1 MLMQPTAPRTLAL
14 KAGWQA
20 NGGKLAPGE
29 AARVLSASVGG
40 GSGIGG
46 HQSPTSVGGKNE
58 NETPALSASE
68 SGVQDDLQTDNA
80 AVRPFVPMDHEQ
92 QEKEDENEMRAVER
106 EVEFPSCDSREKAP
120 VEIVAT
126 PLMPAAAAAA
136 DAEEQ
141 EEQERANAT
150 LALKDAAAAQEK
162 QDEQEKTEAEQ
173 ARKKKEAAE
182 AQEKQAA
189 ADTAEKAADEERKT
203 QMHAAAVASAAAAAK
218 RYEESGAAAAENNA
232 AAVLKKIQA
241 ASAQAA
247 AAAESNQIMS
257 QVLNNRTEAAAKM
270 TQRMQS
276 ATRDR
281 VPSGQAPEAKHHE
294 ATHEAMHDGQPPSRG
309 VETPPLRH
317 KHLLKPDPEGG
328 FPGSKDEERDFQ
340 YRRHASAFSNVG
352 RGLVFPRRAPPALEQ
367 PKERGKGI
375 SADIYSRVLNQALDK
390 INHRVHS

>member
-1 MLMQPTAPRTLAL
+1 MYVCMYVCVMYVCTYVCTCTYAL
-14 KAGWQA
+14 IHYT
-20 NGGKLAPGE
+20 
-29 AARVLSASVGG
+29 VCT
-40 GSGIGG
+40 
-46 HQSPTSVGGKNE
+46 H
-58 NETPALSASE
+58 
-68 SGVQDDLQTDNA
+68 
-80 AVRPFVPMDHEQ
+80 
-92 QEKEDENEMRAVER
+92 
-106 EVEFPSCDSREKAP
+106 
-120 VEIVAT
+120 
-126 PLMPAAAAAA
+126 
-136 DAEEQ
+136 
-141 EEQERANAT
+141 
-150 LALKDAAAAQEK
+150 
-162 QDEQEKTEAEQ
+162 
-173 ARKKKEAAE
+173 
-182 AQEKQAA
+182 
-189 ADTAEKAADEERKT
+189 
-203 QMHAAAVASAAAAAK
+203 
-218 RYEESGAAAAENNA
+218 RYEESGAAAAENNV

-352 RGLVFPRRAPPALEQ
+352 RGLVFPRRAPPALVW
-367 PKERGKGI
+367 I
-375 SADIYSRVLNQALDK
+375 MNIDTHSLLLAYTHNA
-390 INHRVHS
+390 HVHIHA